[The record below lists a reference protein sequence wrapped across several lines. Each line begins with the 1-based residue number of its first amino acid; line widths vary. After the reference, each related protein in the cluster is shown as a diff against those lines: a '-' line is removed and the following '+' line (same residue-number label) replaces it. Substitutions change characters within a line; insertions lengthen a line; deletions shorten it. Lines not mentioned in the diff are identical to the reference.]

1 MSKADDFRQYAEEAL
16 RSAAKSSEE
25 QKQALIDLAR
35 TWTQA
40 ALKAEASTSSNNPP
54 KYVARQARLARR
66 SGAHGA

>member
-35 TWTQA
+35 TWTQ
-40 ALKAEASTSSNNPP
+40 
-54 KYVARQARLARR
+54 RR
-66 SGAHGA
+66 